1 MNKLNPSS
9 IKLIEEAVEGEYNFI
24 KKEEIMEENIITLT
38 IDGQEVKVKE
48 GTTILQAAKQAGI
61 DIPTLCFLK
70 DINEVGD
77 CRMCIVEVEG
87 RRGFA
92 TSCIQTVEEGMVV
105 HTHTQNV
112 LEARHVILDLIIS
125 NHAKDCLT
133 CTRSGNCEL
142 QTLATKFNVLNIEF
156 EGERTEH
163 KVDDLSPSIVRDFNK
178 CILCRRCVAACK
190 NVQKIGAIDCIN
202 RGFESCI
209 STVGDHSL
217 NDVNCTFCGQCIEA
231 CPTGALHEKETIN
244 DVWVKLK
251 DPETTVIVQTAP
263 AVRVALGEEFG
274 MPIGTN
280 VVGKMVTALK
290 RLGFNKVF
298 DTNTGADLTIMEEAN
313 EFIERFTKNDN
324 LPLITSCSPGWVKY
338 IEMNYP
344 ELLPH
349 LSSCKSPHQMFGAI
363 LKTYYAKRE
372 GLDPA
377 KMYVVS
383 VMPCI
388 AKKFER
394 QRPEMKED
402 DLYDVD
408 NVITTRELARMI
420 KQANKKKKKL
430 EDSNFDSP
438 MGEASGAGAIFG
450 TTGGVMEAALRTA
463 QDTLTGKDLAKIDF
477 EQVRGGEGIK
487 RATINIAGKEINV
500 VAASGLAN
508 ARTILEEIKSG
519 KANYQFVEIMAC
531 PGGCIMGGGQPI
543 KSSKIRS
550 EVDVRKLRADALYS
564 IDERSIVRKSHENPV
579 MKKLYKD
586 FLEKPGSEIAEKLLH
601 TTYTKR
607 EKYNI

>member
-1 MNKLNPSS
+1 M
-9 IKLIEEAVEGEYNFI
+9 E
-24 KKEEIMEENIITLT
+24 KEMVNLT
-38 IDGQEVKVKE
+38 IDNQKVTVPK
-48 GTTILQAAKQAGI
+48 GTTILNAAKKAGI

-163 KVDDLSPSIVRDFNK
+163 KIDDLSPSIVRDFNK

-209 STVGDHSL
+209 STVGDQSL

-290 RLGFNKVF
+290 RLGFDRVF

-324 LPLITSCSPGWVKY
+324 LPMITSCSPGWVKF

-349 LSSCKSPHQMFGAI
+349 LSSCKSPHEMFGAI

-372 GLDPA
+372 GLDTS
-377 KMYVVS
+377 KLYVVS

-394 QRPEMKED
+394 QRPEMMED
-402 DLYDVD
+402 NLYDVD

-420 KQANKKKKKL
+420 KQANIEFEKL

-438 MGEASGAGAIFG
+438 IGEASGAGAIFG

-463 QDTLTGKDLAKIDF
+463 QDTLTGEDLPKIDF

-487 RATINIAGKEINV
+487 RATVNIAGKDINV
-500 VAASGLAN
+500 VVASGLAN

-543 KSSKIRS
+543 KSSKIRA
-550 EVDVRKLRADALYS
+550 EVDVRKLRADALYT
-564 IDERSIVRKSHENPV
+564 IDERSIVRKSHENPF

-586 FLEKPGSEIAEKLLH
+586 YLEKPGSELAEKLLH
-601 TTYTKR
+601 TTYAKR

>member
-1 MNKLNPSS
+1 
-9 IKLIEEAVEGEYNFI
+9 
-24 KKEEIMEENIITLT
+24 MESKMINLT
-38 IDGQEVKVKE
+38 IDDQNVTVPE

-87 RRGFA
+87 RKGFA
-92 TSCIQTVEEGMVV
+92 TSCIQKVEEGMVV
-105 HTHTQNV
+105 HTHTPNV

-125 NHAKDCLT
+125 NHSKDCLT

-142 QTLATKFNVLNIEF
+142 QVLATKFNVLNIEF

-163 KVDDLSPSIVRDFNK
+163 KIDDLSPSIVRDFNK

-190 NVQKIGAIDCIN
+190 NVQEIGAIDCIN

-251 DPETTVIVQTAP
+251 DPDTVVLVQTAP

-280 VVGKMVTALK
+280 VTGKMVTALK
-290 RLGFNKVF
+290 RLGFDKVF
-298 DTNTGADLTIMEEAN
+298 DTNTGADFTIMEEAN
-313 EFIERFTKNDN
+313 EFVERFKAHEE
-324 LPLITSCSPGWVKY
+324 LPMLTSCCPGWIKY

-344 ELLPH
+344 EMLPH

-363 LKTYYAKRE
+363 LKSYYAKKE
-372 GLDPA
+372 GIDPE
-377 KMYVVS
+377 KIYTVS

-388 AKKFER
+388 AKKFESK
-394 QRPEMKED
+394 RPEMKENG
-402 DLYDVD
+402 LEDVD

-420 KQANKKKKKL
+420 KQANIDFEKL
-430 EDSNFDSP
+430 EDSKFDDP
-438 MGEASGAGAIFG
+438 MGEATGAAAIFG
-450 TTGGVMEAALRTA
+450 VTGGVMEAALRTA
-463 QDTLTGKDLAKIDF
+463 EDILTGKELPKIDF
-477 EQVRGGEGIK
+477 EQVRGSQGIK
-487 RATINIAGKEINV
+487 RATITIAGKPISV

-508 ARTILEEIKSG
+508 AKKILEEIKTG

-543 KSSKIRS
+543 KHSKVRA
-550 EVDVRKLRADALYS
+550 EVDVQKLRASSLYS
-564 IDERSIVRKSHENPV
+564 IDEKSTIRKSHENPV
-579 MKKLYKD
+579 VQLS
-586 FLEKPGSEIAEKLLH
+586 LIH
-601 TTYTKR
+601 
-607 EKYNI
+607 I

>member
-1 MNKLNPSS
+1 MEKEMVN
-9 IKLIEEAVEGEYNFI
+9 LIIDNQ
-24 KKEEIMEENIITLT
+24 KIT
-38 IDGQEVKVKE
+38 VPK
-48 GTTILQAAKQAGI
+48 GTTILNAAKKAGI

-105 HTHTQNV
+105 HTHTPNV

-142 QTLATKFNVLNIEF
+142 QALATKFNVLNIEF

-163 KVDDLSPSIVRDFNK
+163 KIDDLSPSIVRDFNK

-251 DPETTVIVQTAP
+251 DPDTTVIVQTAP

-290 RLGFNKVF
+290 RLGFDRVF

-324 LPLITSCSPGWVKY
+324 LPMITSCSPGWVKY

-349 LSSCKSPHQMFGAI
+349 LSSCKSPHEMFGAI
-363 LKTYYAKRE
+363 LKTYYANRE
-372 GLDPA
+372 GLDPE
-377 KMYVVS
+377 KIYVVS

-394 QRPEMKED
+394 QRPEMMED
-402 DLYDVD
+402 NLYDVD

-420 KQANKKKKKL
+420 KQANIEFEKL

-463 QDTLTGKDLAKIDF
+463 QDTLTGKDLPKIDF

-487 RATINIAGKEINV
+487 RATINIAGKDINV

-543 KSSKIRS
+543 KSSKIRA
-550 EVDVRKLRADALYS
+550 EVDVRKLRADALYT

-586 FLEKPGSEIAEKLLH
+586 FLEKPGSEIAERLLH

>member
-1 MNKLNPSS
+1 M
-9 IKLIEEAVEGEYNFI
+9 
-24 KKEEIMEENIITLT
+24 KKEMVNLT
-38 IDGQEVKVKE
+38 IDNQKITVPK
-48 GTTILQAAKQAGI
+48 GTTILNAAKKAGI

-105 HTHTQNV
+105 HTHTPNV

-142 QTLATKFNVLNIEF
+142 QALATKFNVLNIEF

-163 KVDDLSPSIVRDFNK
+163 KIDDLSPSIVRDFNK

-290 RLGFNKVF
+290 RLGFDRVF

-324 LPLITSCSPGWVKY
+324 LPMITSCSPGWVKY

-349 LSSCKSPHQMFGAI
+349 LSSCKSPHEMFGAI
-363 LKTYYAKRE
+363 LKTYYANRE
-372 GLDPA
+372 GLDPE
-377 KMYVVS
+377 KIYVVS

-394 QRPEMKED
+394 QRPEMMED
-402 DLYDVD
+402 NLYDVD

-420 KQANKKKKKL
+420 KQANIEFEKL

-463 QDTLTGKDLAKIDF
+463 QDTLTGKDLPKIDF
-477 EQVRGGEGIK
+477 EQVRGGDGIK
-487 RATINIAGKEINV
+487 RATINIAGKDINV

-508 ARTILEEIKSG
+508 AKTILEEIKSG

-543 KSSKIRS
+543 KSSKVRA
-550 EVDVRKLRADALYS
+550 EVDVRKLRADALYT

-586 FLEKPGSEIAEKLLH
+586 FLEKPGSEMAERLLH

-607 EKYNI
+607 EKYNL

>member
-1 MNKLNPSS
+1 
-9 IKLIEEAVEGEYNFI
+9 
-24 KKEEIMEENIITLT
+24 MEKNMVNLT
-38 IDGQEVKVKE
+38 IDNQKVTVPE
-48 GTTILQAAKQAGI
+48 GTTILNAAKTVGI
-61 DIPTLCFLK
+61 DIPTLCYLK
-70 DINEVGD
+70 EINEVGD

-87 RRGFA
+87 RKGFA

-105 HTHTQNV
+105 HTHTPNV

-142 QTLATKFNVLNIEF
+142 QALATKFNVLSVEF
-156 EGERTEH
+156 PGEMSKH

-251 DPETTVIVQTAP
+251 DPDTIVIVQTAP

-280 VVGKMVTALK
+280 VAGKMVTALK
-290 RLGFNKVF
+290 RLGFDKVF
-298 DTNTGADLTIMEEAN
+298 DTNTGADFTIVEEAN
-313 EFIERFTKNDN
+313 EFVERFKNNDN
-324 LPLITSCSPGWVKY
+324 LPMITSCSPGWVKF

-349 LSSCKSPHQMFGAI
+349 LSSCKSPHEMFGAVI
-363 LKTYYAKRE
+363 KTYYAKKE
-372 GLDPA
+372 NINPN
-377 KMYVVS
+377 KIYMVS

-394 QRPEMKED
+394 QRPEMKEE

-408 NVITTRELARMI
+408 NVITTRELARML
-420 KQANKKKKKL
+420 KQANIEFEKL
-430 EDSNFDSP
+430 EDSEFDSP
-438 MGEASGAGAIFG
+438 MGEATGAGAIFG
-450 TTGGVMEAALRTA
+450 VTGGVMEAALRTA
-463 QDTLTGKDLAKIDF
+463 QDTLTGEDLPKIDF
-477 EQVRGGEGIK
+477 EQVRGTEGIK
-487 RATINIAGKEINV
+487 RANIEIAGKEISV

-508 ARTILEEIKSG
+508 AREILEEIKSG

-543 KSSKIRS
+543 KSSKIQA
-550 EVDVRKLRADALYS
+550 EVDVKKLRGQALYS
-564 IDERSIVRKSHENPV
+564 IDEKSKIRKSHENPV
-579 MKKLYKD
+579 VRKIYEEY
-586 FLEKPGSEIAEKLLH
+586 LEYPGSEIAEKLLH
-601 TTYTKR
+601 TTYTER
-607 EKYNI
+607 EKYNIPM

>member
-1 MNKLNPSS
+1 M
-9 IKLIEEAVEGEYNFI
+9 E
-24 KKEEIMEENIITLT
+24 KEMVNLT
-38 IDGQEVKVKE
+38 IDNQKVTVPK
-48 GTTILQAAKQAGI
+48 GTTILEAAKIAGI

-70 DINEVGD
+70 EINEVGD

-142 QTLATKFNVLNIEF
+142 QALATKFNVLNIEF

-163 KVDDLSPSIVRDFNK
+163 KIDDLSPSIVRDFNK

-290 RLGFNKVF
+290 RLGFDKVF

-324 LPLITSCSPGWVKY
+324 LPMITSCSPGWVKY

-349 LSSCKSPHQMFGAI
+349 LSSCKSPHEMFGAI
-363 LKTYYAKRE
+363 LKTYYANRE
-372 GLDPA
+372 GLDPE
-377 KMYVVS
+377 KIYVVS

-394 QRPEMKED
+394 QRPEMMED
-402 DLYDVD
+402 NIYDVD

-420 KQANKKKKKL
+420 KQANIEFEKL

-463 QDTLTGKDLAKIDF
+463 QDTLTGKDLPKIDF

-487 RATINIAGKEINV
+487 RATINIAGKDINV

-543 KSSKIRS
+543 KSSKVRA

-586 FLEKPGSEIAEKLLH
+586 FLEKPGSEIAERLLH

>member
-1 MNKLNPSS
+1 ML
-9 IKLIEEAVEGEYNFI
+9 
-24 KKEEIMEENIITLT
+24 EENLITLT
-38 IDGQEVKVKE
+38 IDGQEVKVKK

-70 DINEVGD
+70 EINEVGD
-77 CRMCIVEVEG
+77 CRICLVEVEG

-105 HTHTQNV
+105 HTHTPNV

-125 NHAKDCLT
+125 NHSKDCLT

-142 QTLATKFNVLNIEF
+142 QALAVKFNVLNVEF
-156 EGERTEH
+156 PGARSEH
-163 KVDDLSPSIVRDFNK
+163 KIDDLSPSIVRDFNK

-209 STVGDHSL
+209 STAYDKSL
-217 NDVNCTFCGQCIEA
+217 NDVNCTNCGQCIEA
-231 CPTGALHEKETIN
+231 CPTGALHEKENIN
-244 DVWVKLK
+244 DVWPKLK
-251 DPETTVIVQTAP
+251 DPDTYVIVQTAP

-280 VVGKMVTALK
+280 VTGKMVTALK

-298 DTNTGADLTIMEEAN
+298 DTNTGADFTIMEEAN
-313 EFIERFTKNDN
+313 EFIERFKENDN
-324 LPLITSCSPGWVKY
+324 LPMITSCSPGWVKY

-349 LSSCKSPHQMFGAI
+349 LSSCKSPHEMFGAI
-363 LKTYYAKRE
+363 LKTYYAQKE
-372 GLDPA
+372 GIDP
-377 KMYVVS
+377 KKIYVVS

-394 QRPEMKED
+394 QRTEMQND
-402 DLYDVD
+402 GMYDVD
-408 NVITTRELARMI
+408 AVITTRELSRMI
-420 KQANKKKKKL
+420 KQANIDFLSL
-430 EDSNFDSP
+430 EDTNFDSP
-438 MGEASGAGAIFG
+438 MGEATGAGAIFG

-463 QDTLTGKDLAKIDF
+463 QDILTGEDLKKIDF

-487 RATINIAGKEINV
+487 RATVNIAGKDIKV

-508 ARTILEEIKSG
+508 AQKIMEEIKEG
-519 KANYQFVEIMAC
+519 KADYQFVEIMAC

-550 EVDVRKLRADALYS
+550 EVDVRKLRADSLYT
-564 IDERSIVRKSHENPV
+564 IDERSIIRKSHENPV
-579 MKKLYKD
+579 LKKIYED
-586 FLEKPGSEIAEKLLH
+586 FLEKPGSYRAHKLLH
-601 TTYTKR
+601 TKYHKR